1 MQFIIL
7 QSIVKLKWKTLLQIS
22 YDSDRINGQPRDH

>member
-7 QSIVKLKWKTLLQIS
+7 QSLVKLKGKTLLQIS
-22 YDSDRINGQPRDH
+22 CDSDKINGQLRDH